1 VWGREHGAKT
11 PFLISPEGEKYT
23 ATTKSPDR
31 KLRFISPCGGDA
43 RHSAGREGLYHLQG
57 LTYISLKIT
66 FPP

>member
-1 VWGREHGAKT
+1 MT
-11 PFLISPEGEKYT
+11 LTEGEKYT